1 MARSPGKHS
10 PFVLYSLYN
19 SHAAPKLL
27 KFSLPMKIL
36 KADRVNIK
44 KAAALIKTGGVVAFP
59 TETVYGLGA
68 DGLNPEA
75 CARIFEIK
83 GRPRFDPLILHE
95 CSAARARRLF
105 SSVPAG
111 ADKLMRKFWPGPLT
125 LVLPKSRLVP
135 DIVTSGLKTV
145 AVRVPSG
152 KHALALIK
160 ASGRPVAAPS
170 ANSFGR
176 LSPTTAA
183 HVKRQLGS
191 GPDMILD
198 GGKTAIG
205 VESTI
210 ITFQK
215 GRPVLLRPGG
225 LPLEEIEK
233 VAGPVAFFAAG
244 NGKSPLAP
252 GCLKKHYAPRARLRI
267 INSPG
272 KAAPSL
278 TSGYLAFSKKPE
290 GKWGAVII
298 LSPKGDL
305 RVAAANLFA
314 ALHKLENS
322 GVKTIYAE
330 RIPAHGL
337 GRAIM
342 DRLKRAS
349 A

>member
-1 MARSPGKHS
+1 MAIEKVSARS
-10 PFVLYSLYN
+10 
-19 SHAAPKLL
+19 
-27 KFSLPMKIL
+27 
-36 KADRVNIK
+36 IK
-44 KAAALIKTGGVVAFP
+44 KAAALIKAGGAVAFP

-95 CSAARARRLF
+95 CSAARARKLF
-105 SSVPAG
+105 SKVPAS
-111 ADKLMRKFWPGPLT
+111 ALRLMKKFWPGPLT
-125 LVLPKSRLVP
+125 LVLPKAAEVP

-145 AVRVPSG
+145 AVRVPASS
-152 KHALALIK
+152 AARALIK
-160 ASGRPVAAPS
+160 AAGRPVAAPS

-183 HVKRQLGS
+183 HVKRQLGC

-210 ITFQK
+210 ITFYG

-233 VAGPVAFFAAG
+233 IAGPAAAIKNTG
-244 NGKSPLAP
+244 GAPPAP
-252 GCLKKHYAPRARLRI
+252 GCLKKHYAPRARLQI
-267 INSPG
+267 IEPG
-272 KAAPSL
+272 RRVKGGARA
-278 TSGYLAFSKKPE
+278 GYLAFSKKPAGE
-290 GKWGAVII
+290 FRAVRV
-298 LSPKGDL
+298 LSPRGDL
-305 RVAAANLFA
+305 REAAANLFG
-314 ALHKLENS
+314 ALHRLESS

-330 RIPAHGL
+330 RVPAHGL

-349 A
+349 AK